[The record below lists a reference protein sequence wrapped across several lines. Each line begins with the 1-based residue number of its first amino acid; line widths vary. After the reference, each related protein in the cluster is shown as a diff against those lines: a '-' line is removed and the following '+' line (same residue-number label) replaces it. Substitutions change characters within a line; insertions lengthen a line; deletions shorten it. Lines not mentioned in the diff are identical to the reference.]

1 VGKIQGLITII
12 IIIFVNCTFVVS
24 FAGTDVINYIYDRT
38 GRLLKAVAR
47 SGDAVVYT
55 YNEAGNLISIKRL
68 RVNPA
73 PPVITSINPYVMFR
87 GSSVVVEITGKNLFT
102 LTAFTTD
109 NQDIIIKDV
118 NSTDTKITA
127 RLFIPSSVNT
137 GEHRFYIKTF
147 YGETVIGFF
156 VTSLKFEP
164 DRLLLTADQTENVM
178 LSIEP
183 AIGSEYTVSIENN
196 SPQIVTASE
205 TVTIPSDSGVS
216 VQITGVSEGVAVL
229 RFNGVGLSVT
239 VTAPFEGKAS
249 VADSVSVRMPVL
261 MRNNTKIIS
270 SPVSV
275 GLYPEYSLMD
285 SVSAQHMN
293 TLNKSRTYFSS
304 VSVQMP
310 FEMV

>member
-1 VGKIQGLITII
+1 
-12 IIIFVNCTFVVS
+12 
-24 FAGTDVINYIYDRT
+24 
-38 GRLLKAVAR
+38 
-47 SGDAVVYT
+47 
-55 YNEAGNLISIKRL
+55 
-68 RVNPA
+68 
-73 PPVITSINPYVMFR
+73 M
-87 GSSVVVEITGKNLFT
+87 VVEITGKNLFT

>member
-1 VGKIQGLITII
+1 MGKIQGLITII